1 MTSIRCSHFAR
12 RLVSALACVLIPIAA
27 RSEESSIKAT
37 VRDVNVY
44 VMSSYGTALNHR
56 DLYRSTLPGFTS
68 PKRTTAERKHLL
80 EPSPAGLI
88 TFEGEPSPDVDVLI
102 EFDNGRFFAAWP
114 PATQRSKRLLWAHG
128 KLTKEAGT
136 PPALP
141 EGHWLTHLRS
151 ADRLWLD
158 AGRRN
163 DRFILYDCELPLG
176 PPLKVSSAEGGYGLT
191 NMGRF
196 PLHDVVVYRPEGDG
210 WISAPLEKL
219 ESTAKKEEKKPDE
232 PNAKPSPEAVFE
244 DKAAATPEEAKKAEA
259 EKAAAAANAAAE
271 AAKAAATVTEV
282 KAAAAVA
289 APVAVPVPAP
299 PGTAPAAQPG
309 APGQP
314 PAAPA
319 IEEKVVK
326 VAASKEARSKADIV
340 KSWREMLLAR
350 GLGEPEAAHVVA
362 ILEKQ
367 ALRKDSA
374 TIVFRLDDEQIDSL
388 LPIEITPT
396 PTKQVRVAMVILL
409 DADPD
414 LMLRV
419 EELVKQLGDPDYT
432 KREAAEIRLRK
443 LGPAAKP
450 KLQEAV
456 NNADPEISFRA
467 EELIES
473 FDFPDAANPA
483 AAAGA
488 TDLLLIDN

>member
-1 MTSIRCSHFAR
+1 MMAGASRA
-12 RLVSALACVLIPIAA
+12 
-27 RSEESSIKAT
+27 EESSVKAT

-44 VMSSYGTALNHR
+44 VMSSYGSALNHR
-56 DLYRSTLPGFTS
+56 DLYRSTLPGFAS

-136 PPALP
+136 PPQLP

-151 ADRLWLD
+151 ADRLWVD
-158 AGRRN
+158 AGRRS

-191 NMGRF
+191 NLGRF
-196 PLHDVVVYRPEGDG
+196 PLHDVVVYRPEKDG

-219 ESTAKKEEKKPDE
+219 ESTAKKEEKKPDD

-244 DKAAATPEEAKKAEA
+244 DKPAAAAAATDEAKKAEA
-259 EKAAAAANAAAE
+259 EKAAAAAAKVAE
-271 AAKAAATVTEV
+271 AAKVE
-282 KAAAAVA
+282 AAVEVTVVA
-289 APVAVPVPAP
+289 APVPAP

-309 APGQP
+309 APGQTP

-319 IEEKVVK
+319 IEEKVIK
-326 VAASKEARSKADIV
+326 VDASKEARSKDDII

-350 GLGEPEAAHVVA
+350 GLGEPEIAHVVA

-374 TIVFRLDDEQIDSL
+374 TIVFRLDDEQLDSL

-419 EELVKQLGDPDYT
+419 EELIKQLGDSDYT
-432 KREAAEIRLRK
+432 KREAAEARLRK

-450 KLQEAV
+450 KLQDAV
-456 NNADPEISFRA
+456 NNADPEIAFRA

-473 FDFPDAANPA
+473 FEFPDPANAA
-483 AAAGA
+483 AAAGG
-488 TDLLLIDN
+488 TDILLFDN